1 MMIIRIRHKGL
12 RDLFETGRSKRIDTR
27 FHNKIIDLLDM
38 LDGATGPKD
47 LVGVADFHG
56 LIGDRLGQYSMHVN
70 GNWVL
75 TFRFDDGDVVDVDFE
90 DYH

>member
-1 MMIIRIRHKGL
+1 MIIRIRHKGL
-12 RDLFETGRSKRIDTR
+12 RELFETGRSKRIDVR

-38 LDGATGPKD
+38 LDAATGPKD
-47 LVGVADFHG
+47 LVRVADFHG
-56 LIGDRLGQYSMHVN
+56 LIGDRQGQYSMHVN

-75 TFRFDDGDVVDVDFE
+75 TFRFDDGGVVDVDFE